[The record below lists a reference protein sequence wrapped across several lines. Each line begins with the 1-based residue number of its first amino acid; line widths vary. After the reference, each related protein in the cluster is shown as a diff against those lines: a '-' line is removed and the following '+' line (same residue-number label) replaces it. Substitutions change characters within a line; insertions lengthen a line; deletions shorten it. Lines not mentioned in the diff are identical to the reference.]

1 MTKTNIFI
9 YILILLKSKLFSQE
23 QNDYHISNQPK
34 DSICLKECFLSAH
47 WEAHTRSFFMSTI
60 NEGILKDD
68 YALASGAGVGVLTK
82 PFYGL
87 QLGISGFFI
96 YNLASSA
103 IQNQDTVSHSPNRY
117 EIGLFDIENPS
128 NKNDLDRL
136 EELYLKYSISKSSIA
151 FGKINLNTPFVN
163 PQDGRMRPT
172 LEEGVWITV
181 NESKKIG
188 FSGGWI
194 WDVSPRSTVQWFKLE
209 KSFGVYSSGLNTF
222 GEKSMYHDNISS
234 SGIAIANLYFQP
246 NDKFKI
252 NLWNGLVDNVMNTAM
267 LEINT
272 NQSTSH
278 SYSFFQG
285 LIYIHQDAIN
295 HGGNSDQRKTYMSE
309 NSQSNVISAQVGIKN
324 NRTNFSFN
332 YTHITGD
339 GRYLMPREWGR
350 EAFYTFM
357 PRERNEGLGNVHAIA
372 LKATTKF
379 FNNKLKT
386 GLAYGYFKLPDI
398 LNYRLNKYSMPSY
411 HQLNFDIAYQFNC
424 FFKGMEIRSL
434 IAYKIKEGE
443 TYSNP
448 KYIYNKVNMINFN
461 FILDFKL

>member
-1 MTKTNIFI
+1 M
-9 YILILLKSKLFSQE
+9 FSQE
-23 QNDYHISNQPK
+23 HSNHHITLQPK
-34 DSICLKECFLSAH
+34 DSACLKEYFIGAH

-60 NEGILKDD
+60 NEGNLKDD
-68 YALASGAGVGVLTK
+68 YAFASGAGIGVMTK

-103 IQNQDTVSHSPNRY
+103 IHVQDSFSHAPNRY
-117 EIGLFDIENPS
+117 EIGLFDLENPA

-136 EELYLKYSISKSSIA
+136 EELYLKYNLSKSNITI
-151 FGKINLNTPFVN
+151 GKINLNTPFLN

-172 LEEGVWITV
+172 LEEGVWITI
-181 NESKKIG
+181 NESKKMG

-209 KSFGVYSSGLNTF
+209 KSFGIYSTGLNTF
-222 GEKSMYHDNISS
+222 GEKSMYHDNITS
-234 SGIAIANLYFQP
+234 SGIAIANIYFQP
-246 NDKFKI
+246 NEKLKI

-267 LEINT
+267 LEIT
-272 NQSTSH
+272 TTQSTSH
-278 SYSFFQG
+278 SYSHFQG
-285 LIYIHQDAIN
+285 LTYIHQDAIN
-295 HGGNSDQRKTYMSE
+295 HGGNSDQRKTYMSR
-309 NSQSNVISAQVGIKN
+309 NAQSNVISAQVGIKN
-324 NRTNFSFN
+324 NKSSLSIN

-357 PRERNEGLGNVHAIA
+357 PRERNEGYGNVHAIA
-372 LKATTKF
+372 LKASTKF
-379 FNNKLKT
+379 HDKIKT
-386 GLAYGYFKLPDI
+386 GIAYGYFKLPDI
-398 LNYRLNKYSMPSY
+398 TNYRLNKYSMPSY
-411 HQLNFDIAYQFNC
+411 HQLNCDVAYRFTG
-424 FFKGMEIRSL
+424 FLKGMDLRTL
-434 IAYKIKEGE
+434 IAYKLKEGE
-443 TYSNP
+443 TYNNP

>member
-1 MTKTNIFI
+1 MMI
-9 YILILLKSKLFSQE
+9 SQE
-23 QNDYHISNQPK
+23 HNNHHISIQPK
-34 DSICLKECFLSAH
+34 DSICLKECFLSAN

-60 NEGILKDD
+60 NEGNLKDD
-68 YALASGAGVGVLTK
+68 FALASGAGIGVLTK
-82 PFYGL
+82 PFFGL

-96 YNLASSA
+96 YNLASSS
-103 IQNQDTVSHSPNRY
+103 IHKQDTFSHAPNRY
-117 EIGLFDIENPS
+117 EIGLFDIENPT

-136 EELYLKYSISKSSIA
+136 EELYIKYTISKSSITL
-151 FGKINLNTPFVN
+151 GKINLNTPFLN

-172 LEEGVWITV
+172 LEEGFWISV

-209 KSFGVYSSGLNTF
+209 KSFGIYSTGLNTF
-222 GEKSMYHDNISS
+222 GEKSLYHDNISS
-234 SGIAIANLYFQP
+234 SGIAIANIYFRP
-246 NDKFKI
+246 NEKLKI

-272 NQSTSH
+272 TQSTSH
-278 SYSFFQG
+278 SYSYFQG
-285 LIYIHQDAIN
+285 LMYIHQEAIN
-295 HGGNSDQRKTYMSE
+295 HGGNSDQRKTYMSK
-309 NSQSNVISAQVGIKN
+309 NAQSNVISAQAGIKN
-324 NRTNFSFN
+324 NKSTLSLN

-339 GRYLMPREWGR
+339 GRYLMPREWGK

-357 PRERNEGLGNVHAIA
+357 PRERNEGYGNVHAIA
-372 LKATTKF
+372 LKASSNF
-379 FNNKLKT
+379 LNNKVKT
-386 GLAYGYFKLPDI
+386 GIAYGYFKLPDI
-398 LNYRLNKYSMPSY
+398 SNYRLNKYSMPSY
-411 HQLNFDIAYQFNC
+411 HQLNCEIAYQFSG
-424 FFKGMEIRSL
+424 FLKGMELRTL

-443 TYSNP
+443 TYNNP